1 MTIEVKNTT
10 KSIDYH
16 ESINILEERVKDVL
30 LGNKRELLWIVEYG
44 EDVYSAGIRAKSS
57 ELLNKNI
64 NLVNTN
70 RGGKITYH
78 GPGQKVVYF
87 VLDLNK
93 RGKDIRKLVKSIE
106 ECIIN
111 ILDEYNIKSK
121 PDRKNVGI
129 WVKEKDETK
138 KIAAIGIKVK
148 KWIAYHGFSLNI
160 DNDIKKY
167 RNIIPCGLDNKKITN
182 LKSLGIKNCSNIN
195 EVIIK
200 NFLNIFHS

>member
-10 KSIDYH
+10 KSVDYH

-30 LGNKRELLWIVEYG
+30 LGNKSELLWIVEYDK
-44 EDVYSAGIRAKSS
+44 DVYSAGIRAKSS

-64 NLVNTN
+64 NLVYTN

-78 GPGQKVVYF
+78 GPGQKVIYF

-106 ECIIN
+106 NCIIN

-195 EVIIK
+195 EVIIR

>member
-10 KSIDYH
+10 KSVDYH

-30 LGNKRELLWIVEYG
+30 LGNKSELLWIVEY
-44 EDVYSAGIRAKSS
+44 EKDVYSAGIRAKSS

-64 NLVNTN
+64 NLINTN

-78 GPGQKVVYF
+78 GPGQKVIYF

-106 ECIIN
+106 NCIIN

-195 EVIIK
+195 EVIIR

>member
-10 KSIDYH
+10 KSVDYH

-30 LGNKRELLWIVEYG
+30 LGNKSELLWIVEYDK
-44 EDVYSAGIRAKSS
+44 DVYSAGIRAKSS

-64 NLVNTN
+64 NLVYTN

-78 GPGQKVVYF
+78 GPGQKVIYF

-106 ECIIN
+106 NCIIN

-182 LKSLGIKNCSNIN
+182 LKLLGIKNCSNIN
-195 EVIIK
+195 EVIIR

>member
-10 KSIDYH
+10 KSVDYH

-30 LGNKRELLWIVEYG
+30 LGNKSELLWIVEYDK
-44 EDVYSAGIRAKSS
+44 DVYSAGIRAKSS

-64 NLVNTN
+64 NLINTN

-78 GPGQKVVYF
+78 GPGQKVIYF

-106 ECIIN
+106 NCIIN

-195 EVIIK
+195 EVIIR